1 MNSLLFAHIHHIGGG
16 PFALLVIAAMLIIAI
31 CFLGKELQK

>member
-1 MNSLLFAHIHHIGGG
+1 MNSLLFAHIHHIGGV
-16 PFALLVIAAMLIIAI
+16 ALVLLIIAAMLIIAI